1 MCCVCVCVE
10 VYWWMVLW
18 SGVTAGTV
26 TAGGKAVNHAQLQFY
41 KQQQLLRQQQQ
52 RLIRDHQLK
61 VLQAQSASN
70 QKVSVAVTAGTTMGI
85 ATVAGVTAV
94 QVSQAQQQR
103 AQVMVLADLL
113 TASSWQPFRMVSSA
127 MLATALEVKWMNPLH
142 PVSSVKVKGKAIPLQ
157 AWTSPE
163 GSRRLRF
170 PDFKTFGTWRW
181 QGCQPYALAAFTP
194 RKYSRYSFLLEAES
208 TPGP

>member
-1 MCCVCVCVE
+1 
-10 VYWWMVLW
+10 
-18 SGVTAGTV
+18 V
-26 TAGGKAVNHAQLQFY
+26 TAGGKALNHAQLQFY

-103 AQVMVLADLL
+103 TQVMVL
-113 TASSWQPFRMVSSA
+113 
-127 MLATALEVKWMNPLH
+127 
-142 PVSSVKVKGKAIPLQ
+142 SVCVTGSLWQ
-157 AWTSPE
+157 AWRDGLICNVKMGILILLCLLLNSYFTSQMRTVWPT
-163 GSRRLRF
+163 GNFCL
-170 PDFKTFGTWRW
+170 
-181 QGCQPYALAAFTP
+181 
-194 RKYSRYSFLLEAES
+194 
-208 TPGP
+208 

>member
-1 MCCVCVCVE
+1 
-10 VYWWMVLW
+10 
-18 SGVTAGTV
+18 VTAGTV

-127 MLATALEVKWMNPLH
+127 MLATALEVK
-142 PVSSVKVKGKAIPLQ
+142 
-157 AWTSPE
+157 
-163 GSRRLRF
+163 
-170 PDFKTFGTWRW
+170 
-181 QGCQPYALAAFTP
+181 
-194 RKYSRYSFLLEAES
+194 
-208 TPGP
+208 